1 MSSQKMKKII
11 VGSRESQLAVIQS
24 MTVVDHI
31 NRSSETSGDCADL
44 LTMKTTGDTILDRT
58 LDQVG
63 GKGLFVKELDLALK
77 EKRSDLSVH
86 SLKDVPMELDP
97 ELPLIAFSKR
107 EDPRDVLVL
116 PEKAVRRVIEEAE
129 VRHDNR
135 CLKEILKDIMPDP
148 DLPIGS
154 ASLRRVLQLKRIF
167 PDHRIEPVRGNL
179 QTRLRKLDEGQYGA
193 LVLAAAGLKRLGLE
207 HRICRFF
214 TVEEMIPAAGQGIIA
229 IQGRAGEDYSCL
241 EGYAD
246 RETEIAAL
254 CERAYVRELNG
265 GCTSPVCA
273 HAQIE
278 NETICLSALYY
289 DEESKRHCIG
299 KKEGKVDH
307 PEELGIQL
315 AIELRSSL

>member
-1 MSSQKMKKII
+1 MREMII
-11 VGSRESQLAVIQS
+11 GSRDSQLAVVQS
-24 MTVVDHI
+24 MTVVNYI
-31 NRSSETSGDCADL
+31 NQSGSDTQARL
-44 LTMKTTGDTILDRT
+44 LTMKTTGDRILDRT

-97 ELPLIAFSKR
+97 ELPLVAFSSR

-116 PEKAVRRVIEEAE
+116 PAEIAERNIREAE
-129 VRHDNR
+129 KLNSEEERTAFLQSVQ
-135 CLKEILKDIMPDP
+135 PDRN
-148 DLPIGS
+148 LPIGS
-154 ASLRRVLQLKRIF
+154 SSLRRVLQLSRLF

-207 HRICRFF
+207 NRISRYF
-214 TVEEMIPAAGQGIIA
+214 TVEEVIPAAGQGIIA
-229 IQGRAGEDYSCL
+229 VQGRIGEDYSCL
-241 EGYAD
+241 RGYAD
-246 RETEIAAL
+246 AETEAAAL

-273 HAQIE
+273 HAQLRDGRIF
-278 NETICLSALYY
+278 LRALYY
-289 DEESKRHCIG
+289 EEAQGRYCTG
-299 KKEGKVDH
+299 TLEGEMKDA
-307 PEELGIQL
+307 EQLGIRL
-315 AIELRSSL
+315 AKELRSRI

>member
-1 MSSQKMKKII
+1 MSGQEMKKII

-31 NRSSETSGDCADL
+31 NRYSETTGYRADL
-44 LTMKTTGDTILDRT
+44 LTMKTTGDKILDRT

-116 PEKAVRRVIEEAE
+116 PEKAVRKVIEEAE

-135 CLKEILKDIMPDP
+135 CLKELLKDIEPDP

-154 ASLRRVLQLKRIF
+154 ASLRRVLQLKKIF

-278 NETICLSALYY
+278 NETIYLSALYY
-289 DEESKRHCIG
+289 DEESKRFCIG
-299 KKEGKVDH
+299 RKEGKVDH

-315 AIELRSSL
+315 ARELRSSL